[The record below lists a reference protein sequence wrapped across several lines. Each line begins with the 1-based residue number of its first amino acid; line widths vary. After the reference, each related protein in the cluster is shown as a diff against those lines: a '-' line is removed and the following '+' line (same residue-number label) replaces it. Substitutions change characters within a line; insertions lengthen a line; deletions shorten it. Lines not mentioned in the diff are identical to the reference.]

1 MSRRVGGDGMWFL
14 GLFRAGSRENSPK
27 SSPNQAWRVAFSQMS
42 LSQGLPPQEVVP
54 IPQTESFA
62 EYLAIPEVV
71 NG

>member
-1 MSRRVGGDGMWFL
+1 MACGFWVYFGLVRGKIPPRAHLIKNGASLFPRCRFLRVF
-14 GLFRAGSRENSPK
+14 
-27 SSPNQAWRVAFSQMS
+27 
-42 LSQGLPPQEVVP
+42 PPQEVVP